1 MDIVEWSEVFP
12 VEMHSKFGYRKGIVG
27 RLPRPRSFST
37 INIVKNSQTVWL
49 APWRCRSVT
58 MAGWSSVV
66 EGKDMTVAVASN
78 KTGDQEGFQSEL
90 LVA

>member
-1 MDIVEWSEVFP
+1 M
-12 VEMHSKFGYRKGIVG
+12 
-27 RLPRPRSFST
+27 
-37 INIVKNSQTVWL
+37 
-49 APWRCRSVT
+49 
-58 MAGWSSVV
+58 V